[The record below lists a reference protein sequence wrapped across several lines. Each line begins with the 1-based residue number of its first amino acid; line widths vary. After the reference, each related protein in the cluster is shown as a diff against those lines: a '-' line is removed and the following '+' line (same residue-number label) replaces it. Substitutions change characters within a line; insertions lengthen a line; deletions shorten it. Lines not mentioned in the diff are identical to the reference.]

1 MAAKAFPKGA
11 AKFLPVVWLFP
22 PAFRAS
28 LRLVYPLQTVVP
40 AAPVALAMAF
50 LPAEVPGLP
59 LDPIGPE
66 EE

>member
-1 MAAKAFPKGA
+1 MAAKAFPKVA
-11 AKFLPVVWLFP
+11 VKFLPVVWLFP

-28 LRLVYPLQTVVP
+28 LRLVYPIQTVVP

-50 LPAEVPGLP
+50 LPAEVPGLL